1 MKTPHFKIA
10 LVSLLLVSAF
20 TSLAGNPEGPRTVD
34 NPKSGGGTSILP
46 ADAARLAQSYT
57 DAKPVNPRQAFFL
70 SKAALDSIFKHDLT
84 ATGIMVV
91 PVREE
96 GDYMNLVVKGYRSD
110 KILVNTQSGNSVFL
124 MQTYCPTECDM
135 MNELGK
141 E

>member
-1 MKTPHFKIA
+1 MKKLLPQTVMLCF
-10 LVSLLLVSAF
+10 LLLPTTATF
-20 TSLAGNPEGPRTVD
+20 ADEPAGSRTVD
-34 NPKSGGGTSILP
+34 NPKSGGGASIMP
-46 ADAARLAQSYT
+46 ADAARLAQSYS

-91 PVREE
+91 PVRDE

>member
-1 MKTPHFKIA
+1 M
-10 LVSLLLVSAF
+10 
-20 TSLAGNPEGPRTVD
+20 
-34 NPKSGGGTSILP
+34 P
-46 ADAARLAQSYT
+46 ADAARLAQSYM